1 MIGLPYQGHNGPRH
15 MRPDFLVAIPSWLS
29 GAARSLDV
37 AGIFDEYNDGRTVEE
52 ADAKALF
59 CDWRLIGETVFAA
72 MSTIRGAQSSPQTE

>member
-1 MIGLPYQGHNGPRH
+1 
-15 MRPDFLVAIPSWLS
+15 MRPDFLVAMPSWLS

-37 AGIFDEYNDGRTVEE
+37 AGLFDEYNDSHTVEA

-72 MSTIRGAQSSPQTE
+72 MSTFRRESQSSSPQTE